1 MLGLWENDPVSQPDD
16 LRRRFAASLW
26 RLADL
31 VQVDER
37 RRSFRAKAYRRAVWS
52 LDDLSTDLVEPREEL
67 LTVPGIG
74 PGVASLIE
82 EFRGTGDIRQLQVLE
97 SHYPREVASMRRLPR
112 ANPGMFRSLK
122 EELGVD
128 TVDDLEHA
136 LETGAVATLKGVGA
150 TTVEL
155 WRRILD
161 LSPGPGM
168 VPSHRAWAL
177 ARQMGEHLERHL
189 GVIFS
194 EAGQVRRVED
204 WVAWVDLV
212 AATDD
217 LPRARR
223 FLDLT
228 AVASRS
234 DPVDDGI
241 YRLRT
246 HDDIGVIV
254 HLSAPAGFGT
264 ALVRATGPE
273 SHVDEVLP
281 AATPPLATEPEVYR
295 ALGTEWVPPAARGLP
310 LDKTGGV
317 VRVADLRGDLHIH
330 TDWSP
335 DGRVPLEQMARAAQA
350 RGYAYLLITDHT
362 QGLRFGGLSEVDV
375 ERQARLIGKVRAAVP
390 ELAIFQGAEL
400 NIGPS
405 GDLDLDAGALGGL
418 DFAIAAIHSRFDLD
432 KEQQTNRV
440 IQALRHPVV
449 KVLAHPTGRRIGIRP
464 ALALDLDAV
473 FAVAAEE
480 GVALELN
487 GHRDRLDLSAE
498 LTERALAAGCLLAAN
513 SDAHRLGEVSNVEN
527 AVATAQRAGVT
538 PDRVVNTRDLEA
550 LIGWV
555 DRRQ

>member
-1 MLGLWENDPVSQPDD
+1 MLGLWENEAVSRPDD
-16 LRRRFAASLW
+16 LLRSFAASMW

-37 RRSFRAKAYRRAVWS
+37 QRSFRAKAYRRAVWS
-52 LDDLSTDLVEPREEL
+52 LDDLTAGLEEPREKL

-82 EFRGTGDIRQLQVLE
+82 EYRSTGHIRQLQVLDGQ
-97 SHYPREVASMRRLPR
+97 YPREVARMRRLPR
-112 ANPGMFRSLK
+112 ANPEMLRSLK
-122 EELGVD
+122 GHLGVE

-136 LETGAVATLKGVGA
+136 LGVGALTTLKGVGE

-168 VPSHRAWAL
+168 VPSHRAWSL
-177 ARQMGEHLERHL
+177 ASQMGEHLERHL
-189 GVIFS
+189 GVTFS

-212 AATDD
+212 AGTDD
-217 LPRARR
+217 LPGARR

-241 YRLRT
+241 YGLRT
-246 HDDIGVIV
+246 HDDIGVTV
-254 HLSAPAGFGT
+254 HLSPPAGFGT
-264 ALVRATGPE
+264 TLVRATGPE
-273 SHVDEVLP
+273 SHVEEILP
-281 AATPPLATEPEVYR
+281 DATPPLPTEPEVYR
-295 ALGTEWVPPAARGLP
+295 ARGVEWVPPAARGLP
-310 LDKTGGV
+310 LEKADEV

-335 DGRVPLEQMARAAQA
+335 DGRVPLEQMARAAGA

-362 QGLRFGGLSEVDV
+362 KGLRFGGLSEADV
-375 ERQARLIGKVRAAVP
+375 ERQARLIGKVRADVP
-390 ELAIFQGAEL
+390 EVAIFQGAEL

-405 GDLDLDAGALGGL
+405 GDLDLDEGALGGL
-418 DFAIAAIHSRFDLD
+418 DFAIAAIHSRFELD
-432 KEQQTNRV
+432 KEQQTSRV
-440 IQALRHPVV
+440 IRALRHPVV

-464 ALALDLDAV
+464 SLMLDLDAV

-513 SDAHRLGEVSNVEN
+513 SDAHRLGELSNVEN

-550 LIGWV
+550 LIRWV
-555 DRRQ
+555 NGRQ